1 MVAYLLFPLSNLI
14 GMNVY
19 ITKSIIQKV
28 WTVFIVSP
36 KEGGLVFFPKL
47 LIVMGMV
54 SAFHPVRFKFFYT
67 ILKCTGLLFYTTL
80 PDITIKVT
88 YCQGWQLIKVWT
100 VFMQGF
106 KQ

>member
-1 MVAYLLFPLSNLI
+1 MVTYLLFPLTNLI

-19 ITKSIIQKV
+19 ITKGIIQKV
-28 WTVFIVSP
+28 GTVFIVSP
-36 KEGGLVFFPKL
+36 KESGLMFFPKL

-67 ILKCTGLLFYTTL
+67 ILKCTGLLFYTTF

-88 YCQGWQLIKVWT
+88 YCLGWLLIKVWT

>member
-1 MVAYLLFPLSNLI
+1 MVACLLFPLSNLI

-47 LIVMGMV
+47 LFVIDIVTA
-54 SAFHPVRFKFFYT
+54 SHTVRLKFSHT
-67 ILKCTGLLFYTTL
+67 LIKRTGLLFYTTL

-88 YCQGWQLIKVWT
+88 YCQGWQFIKVLT